1 MPPNELMPLDQPT
14 RSEGSGWEQVH
25 VEFIHWDCAE
35 HTAALQLFPLLDTE
49 AGSGGWW
56 FVRKQP
62 CWRMRYRP
70 TDHDAPRRIATALD
84 DLVGMSAIRG
94 WICTIYEPE
103 THAFGGPAAMDVA
116 HELFHHD
123 SRCVL
128 GLLHHDCLPRDAPTG
143 GTVSSQAPLPGRRE
157 LTVIAISLLL
167 RAAGQDWFEQGDVWV
182 KVADLR
188 RAEHA
193 ALPVAGHSPT
203 SLRRLMT
210 IDAGPSST
218 LATDGPLTPLAEWL
232 AAFEH
237 AGHRLADLSR
247 RGSLQR
253 GLRAVLAHHVIF
265 HWNRIGLAHTDQLV
279 LSTLARNIVMSPT
292 PAITS

>member
-1 MPPNELMPLDQPT
+1 MPPDELTPLDQRT
-14 RSEGSGWEQVH
+14 SEESGWAQIH
-25 VEFIHWDCAE
+25 VEFTHWHRAE
-35 HTAALQLFPLLDTE
+35 HTAARQLRPLLDTE
-49 AGSGGWW
+49 AGTAGWW
-56 FVRKQP
+56 FVRKHP
-62 CWRMRYRP
+62 CWRLRYRP
-70 TDHDAPRRIATALD
+70 IDEDAPRRIANALNN
-84 DLVGMSAIRG
+84 LAGTSTIRG
-94 WICTIYEPE
+94 WTPAIYEPE
-103 THAFGGPAAMDVA
+103 THAFGGPAAMDVT

-123 SRCVL
+123 SCGVL
-128 GLLHHDCLPRDAPTG
+128 DLLHHDRLHRDNALS
-143 GTVSSQAPLPGRRE
+143 GTVSSLAPLPGRRE

-167 RAAGQDWFEQGDVWV
+167 RAAGQDWFEQGDVWA

-193 ALPVAGHSPT
+193 PLRVAGHAPT
-203 SLRRLMT
+203 SLRRLVT
-210 IDAGPSST
+210 IDAGPSSS
-218 LATDGPLTPLAEWL
+218 LVADGPFTPLAEWL

-292 PAITS
+292 PHLAS